1 MEVFPFSSKCAS
13 TNVVSRPLLLPPL
26 LLICLLLLS
35 AATHLSA
42 LKEVNLKNPV
52 VDVTPVPLAGFSS
65 SRDIVSC
72 ERVLVAGLS
81 RLKLWSYSSA
91 YRVTLIPSA
100 AIPERLHAKIHICSH
115 KNSSLGSCQCD
126 KDDWKI
132 LQKGAWNS
140 VMSPYEDRF
149 IDVKYFGDFSG
160 SVTVTVEEDSQ
171 KWRLLCLALG
181 LILLLL
187 APTVSSWVPFYYSS
201 SMMIGVCLVIIIL
214 LFQGMKLLPTG
225 RKNFFYLTIY
235 GSVLGAGSFLLH
247 HFSMMVNSILLSFG
261 LDEELHNPVSVFLL
275 VGIIL
280 AGAGMGYWL
289 VRKYVVSENGGV
301 DAGVAQF
308 VKWAIRV
315 VGITL
320 IFQSTLDIALAMA
333 VLGSWFLICSSVTSV
348 MRRRARDSSYSR
360 NRTSSTGMN
369 RQMNMTPKRA
379 EFFRKSQGPGSYGH
393 MSNRS
398 KSSSPWSDPPVKGR
412 AVPSNMWGRQN
423 LPEYYS
429 TFHKTP
435 NRKKFSER
443 EWEEFTQD
451 STKQAITELAS
462 SSEFTDWIIKNA
474 NRVQILPEESSDE
487 TVESGSD
494 STDESAAESCSGISL
509 FKWQRNR

>member
-1 MEVFPFSSKCAS
+1 M
-13 TNVVSRPLLLPPL
+13 
-26 LLICLLLLS
+26 
-35 AATHLSA
+35 
-42 LKEVNLKNPV
+42 
-52 VDVTPVPLAGFSS
+52 
-65 SRDIVSC
+65 SC

-100 AIPERLHAKIHICSH
+100 AIPERLHGKIHICSH

-132 LQKGAWNS
+132 LQKGAWIS

-187 APTVSSWVPFYYSS
+187 APTVSSWIPFYYSS

-247 HFSMMVNSILLSFG
+247 HFSMMVNSVLLSFG

-315 VGITL
+315 VGITF
-320 IFQSTLDIALAMA
+320 IFQ
-333 VLGSWFLICSSVTSV
+333 VLRKSLLLICSCICCLTNNLFILL
-348 MRRRARDSSYSR
+348 A
-360 NRTSSTGMN
+360 NRYYYYLM
-369 RQMNMTPKRA
+369 
-379 EFFRKSQGPGSYGH
+379 
-393 MSNRS
+393 
-398 KSSSPWSDPPVKGR
+398 
-412 AVPSNMWGRQN
+412 VPS
-423 LPEYYS
+423 LYS
-429 TFHKTP
+429 PKILLLS
-435 NRKKFSER
+435 NEVG
-443 EWEEFTQD
+443 
-451 STKQAITELAS
+451 
-462 SSEFTDWIIKNA
+462 SSE
-474 NRVQILPEESSDE
+474 QI
-487 TVESGSD
+487 
-494 STDESAAESCSGISL
+494 
-509 FKWQRNR
+509 

>member
-1 MEVFPFSSKCAS
+1 MGASPFSSECAS
-13 TNVVSRPLLLPPL
+13 TNVVTSLLLLPL
-26 LLICLLLLS
+26 CLLLLS
-35 AATHLSA
+35 APPQLSA
-42 LKEVNLKNPV
+42 LKEVNVKNPV
-52 VDVTPVPLAGFSS
+52 VDFTPVPLAGFSS
-65 SRDIVSC
+65 SRDIISC

-91 YRVTLIPSA
+91 YRVTLLPSA
-100 AIPERLHAKIHICSH
+100 AIPERLHGKIHICSH

-140 VMSPYEDRF
+140 VISPYENRY

-171 KWRLLCLALG
+171 KWCLLCLALG

-187 APTVSSWVPFYYSS
+187 APTVSRWVPFYYSS

-225 RKNFFYLTIY
+225 RKNVFYLTIY

-247 HFSMMVNSILLSFG
+247 HFSMMVNSVLLNFG

-280 AGAGMGYWL
+280 AGAGLGYWL
-289 VRKYVVSENGGV
+289 VRKYVVSDNGGV

-315 VGITL
+315 VGITF
-320 IFQSTLDIALAMA
+320 IFQSTWDIPLAMA
-333 VLGSWFLICSSVTSV
+333 VLGFWFLICSSITS
-348 MRRRARDSSYSR
+348 MMGRRARGSSYSR
-360 NRTSSTGMN
+360 NRSSSTGMN

-379 EFFRKSQGPGSYGH
+379 EFFRKSQGPGSYGR
-393 MSNRS
+393 MSNRP
-398 KSSSPWSDPPVKGR
+398 KSSSPWSDPVKGIIL
-412 AVPSNMWGRQN
+412 N
-423 LPEYYS
+423 
-429 TFHKTP
+429 
-435 NRKKFSER
+435 
-443 EWEEFTQD
+443 
-451 STKQAITELAS
+451 AIVIMDA
-462 SSEFTDWIIKNA
+462 
-474 NRVQILPEESSDE
+474 
-487 TVESGSD
+487 
-494 STDESAAESCSGISL
+494 
-509 FKWQRNR
+509 